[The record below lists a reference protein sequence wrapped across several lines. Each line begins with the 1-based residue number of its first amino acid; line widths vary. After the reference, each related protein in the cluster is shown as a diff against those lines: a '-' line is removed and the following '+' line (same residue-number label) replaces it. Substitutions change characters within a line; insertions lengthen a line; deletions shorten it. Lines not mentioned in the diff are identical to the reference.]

1 MLDRPDNDKTA
12 QRRDIRM
19 PRRFCLLLFALLWLP
34 VAQATDG
41 TRHIQV
47 GYYEFPPYTYTDAQG
62 EPAGPGLALTR
73 RLLQQAG
80 YTGDF
85 RSYPG
90 ARLYSG
96 LRDGSVQ
103 LWLGAPGKPEL
114 AAHTLEGRNLL
125 GEITLNLY
133 FLRDTLLPRLPED
146 LKDRSLILI
155 TGYSYWQAV
164 NEWLEDPAL
173 NLTLHRTASHT
184 SALEMLQR
192 HRGDFLLDY
201 QTPVEQARR
210 RLGMA
215 ELPFVQLQHLPLKF
229 IYSRNWP
236 GAERLRDDMEH
247 AYQQLEEAGEDL
259 RLD

>member
-1 MLDRPDNDKTA
+1 MLIQPDNDKTA

-164 NEWLEDPAL
+164 NDWLEDPAL

-192 HRGDFLLDY
+192 RRGDFLLDY

-229 IYSRNWP
+229 IYSRAWP
-236 GAERLRDDMEH
+236 GAERLRDDLEQ
-247 AYQQLEEAGEDL
+247 AYETLKAEGAELQLP
-259 RLD
+259 